1 MRRRNNLYL
10 MLLIFIMLTL
20 AIIFCASILVIRDQ
34 SEIME
39 QQQELEA
46 VRIHEA
52 QEPTIELAT
61 LIYAEP
67 NAYEHTLANEE
78 NVKEVVLNHY
88 KEVHTDT
95 KDEPSYDGKG
105 GLECEFKEDVERL
118 ACVIYQEAGGDTCC
132 DLCRKRVADVVL
144 NRVKDPRFKGAT
156 IEEILTDGD
165 PAPQWGLYSV
175 TGVVWPEKASYP
187 EEAEAVQRA
196 WDTAFD
202 VLEGNHSDLTEDYIW
217 CAEFPQGTGII
228 ECCGI
233 YFGK

>member
-34 SEIME
+34 SETME

-52 QEPTIELAT
+52 QESTIEMEPLT
-61 LIYAEP
+61 YIEP
-67 NAYEHTLANEE
+67 NIHKNIEAAVPNPHEDAPIVIE
-78 NVKEVVLNHY
+78 
-88 KEVHTDT
+88 
-95 KDEPSYDGKG
+95 DEPSYDGKG

-144 NRVKDPRFKGAT
+144 NRVKDPRFKGTT

-187 EEAEAVQRA
+187 EEAAAVQRA

-217 CAEFPQGTGII
+217 CAEFPQGTDII

>member
-34 SEIME
+34 SETME
-39 QQQELEA
+39 QRHELKT

-52 QEPTIELAT
+52 QESAIELAPLT
-61 LIYAEP
+61 YIEP
-67 NAYEHTLANEE
+67 NI
-78 NVKEVVLNHY
+78 Y
-88 KEVHTDT
+88 KNIEAAAPNPHEDT
-95 KDEPSYDGKG
+95 SIVIEDEPSYDGKG

-144 NRVKDPRFKGAT
+144 NRVKDPRFKGTT

-217 CAEFPQGTGII
+217 CAEFPQGTDII

>member
-34 SEIME
+34 SETME

-52 QEPTIELAT
+52 QESTIELAPLT
-61 LIYAEP
+61 YIEP
-67 NAYEHTLANEE
+67 NIYK
-78 NVKEVVLNHY
+78 NVEAAAPNH
-88 KEVHTDT
+88 HGDT
-95 KDEPSYDGKG
+95 PIVIEDKGSYDGKG

-144 NRVKDPRFKGAT
+144 NRVKDPRFKGTT

-165 PAPQWGLYSV
+165 PAPQWGLYSM
-175 TGVVWPEKASYP
+175 TGVVWPEKASHP

-202 VLEGNHSDLTEDYIW
+202 VLEGNHSDLTDDYIW
-217 CAEFPQGTGII
+217 CAEFPQGTDIM

>member
-10 MLLIFIMLTL
+10 MLLIFIMLTI

-34 SEIME
+34 SETME
-39 QQQELEA
+39 QQQELEL

-52 QEPTIELAT
+52 QESAIELAPLT
-61 LIYAEP
+61 YIEP
-67 NAYEHTLANEE
+67 N
-78 NVKEVVLNHY
+78 VY
-88 KEVHTDT
+88 KNIEAAAPNPHEDAPIVIE
-95 KDEPSYDGKG
+95 DEPSYDGKG

-144 NRVKDPRFKGAT
+144 NRVKDPRFKGTT
-156 IEEILTDGD
+156 IEEILIDGD

-217 CAEFPQGTGII
+217 CAEFPQGTDII

>member
-1 MRRRNNLYL
+1 MRRRNNLYW
-10 MLLIFIMLTL
+10 LILAFIAASLT
-20 AIIFCASILVIRDQ
+20 IIFCAATMVIQDR
-34 SEIME
+34 SEKME
-39 QQQELEA
+39 QQQEIEA
-46 VRIHEA
+46 VRLREKREA
-52 QEPTIELAT
+52 MIELTT
-61 LIYAEP
+61 LTYAEP
-67 NAYEHTLANEE
+67 RAYESPLVDEE
-78 NVKEVVLNHY
+78 NVKAVVLNHY
-88 KEVHTDT
+88 EDAYMTIDE
-95 KDEPSYDGKG
+95 EPSYDGKG

-118 ACVIYQEAGGDTCC
+118 ACVIYQEAGGDACC

-144 NRVKDPRFKGAT
+144 NRVKDPRFKGTT
-156 IEEILTDGD
+156 IEDILIDGD

-217 CAEFPQGTGII
+217 CAEFPQGTDVI

>member
-34 SEIME
+34 SETME

-52 QEPTIELAT
+52 QESAIELT
-61 LIYAEP
+61 PLTYIEP
-67 NAYEHTLANEE
+67 NI
-78 NVKEVVLNHY
+78 Y
-88 KEVHTDT
+88 KNIEAAAPNPHEDIPIVIE
-95 KDEPSYDGKG
+95 DEPSYDGKG

-144 NRVKDPRFKGAT
+144 NRVKDPRFKGTT

-217 CAEFPQGTGII
+217 CAEFPQGTDII

>member
-10 MLLIFIMLTL
+10 MLLIFIMLTF

-34 SEIME
+34 SETME

-52 QEPTIELAT
+52 QESTIELAPLT
-61 LIYAEP
+61 YIEP
-67 NAYEHTLANEE
+67 NI
-78 NVKEVVLNHY
+78 Y
-88 KEVHTDT
+88 KNIEAAAPNPHEDT
-95 KDEPSYDGKG
+95 SIVIEDEPSYDGKG

-144 NRVKDPRFKGAT
+144 NRVKDPRFKGTT

-217 CAEFPQGTGII
+217 CAEFPQGTDII

>member
-1 MRRRNNLYL
+1 MRRRNNLHL

-34 SEIME
+34 SETME

-46 VRIHEA
+46 VCIHEA
-52 QEPTIELAT
+52 QESTIELAPHKYIEPIIYKNIEAAAPNPHEDT
-61 LIYAEP
+61 LIVIE
-67 NAYEHTLANEE
+67 
-78 NVKEVVLNHY
+78 
-88 KEVHTDT
+88 
-95 KDEPSYDGKG
+95 DEPSYDGKG

-144 NRVKDPRFKGAT
+144 NRVKDPRFKGTT
-156 IEEILTDGD
+156 IEEILIDGD

-202 VLEGNHSDLTEDYIW
+202 VLEGNHSDLTKDYIW
-217 CAEFPQGTGII
+217 CAEFPQGTDII

>member
-34 SEIME
+34 SETMA

-52 QEPTIELAT
+52 QESTIELAPLT
-61 LIYAEP
+61 YIEP
-67 NAYEHTLANEE
+67 NI
-78 NVKEVVLNHY
+78 Y
-88 KEVHTDT
+88 KNIEAVTPNLHEDIPIVIE
-95 KDEPSYDGKG
+95 DEPSYDGKG

-144 NRVKDPRFKGAT
+144 NRVKDPRFKGTT

-217 CAEFPQGTGII
+217 CAEFPQGTDII